1 MAAVLA
7 LPRTSIGKKAIMAVT
22 GLFYIG
28 FVLIHMYGNVKV
40 FFGAQYFNEYAEGL
54 RSFGAPLLGHL
65 HFLYIMR
72 ILLIAAIA
80 LHIWAAISLTRQS
93 QAARSNKYTMVRR
106 QEANYAS
113 LTMRWGGVALFFFLI
128 YHLAHF
134 TWGIPVIHSTFTPGD
149 AYGNL
154 VYGFQSPIN
163 VLIYLIGLVA
173 LGFHLYHGTWSLFQ
187 TLGLLNRDTTGAV
200 RGLAWILAL
209 LISIGFATVPLAV
222 LFGLVVPV

>member
-54 RSFGAPLLGHL
+54 RGFGAPLLGHL

-72 ILLIAAIA
+72 VLLIAALA
-80 LHIWAAISLTRQS
+80 LHIWAAVSLTRQS
-93 QAARSNKYTMVRR
+93 QAARATKYTMTRR
-106 QEANYAS
+106 QAADS
-113 LTMRWGGVALFFFLI
+113 AALTMRWGGVAIFLFLI

-163 VLIYLIGLVA
+163 VLIYIVALVA
-173 LGFHLYHGTWSLFQ
+173 LAFHLYHGTWSLFQ

-200 RGLAWILAL
+200 RGLASILAL
-209 LISIGFATVPLAV
+209 LIPIGFATVPLAV
-222 LFGLVVPV
+222 LFGFIV

>member
-72 ILLIAAIA
+72 VGLIGALA
-80 LHIWAAISLTRQS
+80 LHIWAAVSLTRQS
-93 QAARSNKYTMVRR
+93 QAARATKYTMTRR
-106 QEANYAS
+106 QAADS
-113 LTMRWGGVALFFFLI
+113 AALTMRWGGLAIFLFLV

-163 VLIYLIGLVA
+163 VLIYLVALTA

-200 RGLAWILAL
+200 RGLSWILAL
-209 LISIGFATVPLAV
+209 VIPIGFAVVPLAV
-222 LFGLVVPV
+222 LFQFVV

>member
-72 ILLIAAIA
+72 FLLIAAIG
-80 LHIWAAISLTRQS
+80 LHIWAAVSLTRQAQS
-93 QAARSNKYTMVRR
+93 ARQTKYSTVRR

-113 LTMRWGGVALFFFLI
+113 LTMRWGGVAIFLFLI

-134 TWGIPVIHSTFTPGD
+134 TWGIPVIHANFTPGD

-154 VYGFQSPIN
+154 VYGFQNPLN
-163 VLIYLIGLVA
+163 VLLYLVALTA
-173 LGFHLYHGTWSLFQ
+173 LGFHLYHGTWSMFQ
-187 TLGLLNRDTTGAV
+187 TFGLLNRDTTNSV
-200 RGLAWILAL
+200 RGLALILAL
-209 LISIGFATVPLAV
+209 LIPIGFAVVPLAV
-222 LFGLVVPV
+222 MFKFIV